1 MVPIGMVVTTVTDF
15 QFHVS
20 PEDFFGNTAT
30 VVGAVIQP
38 VWEERRKVITNSLY
52 LFIFWSWNSLS
63 MHGISS
69 SALGNIL
76 KVMMYYY
83 LILDLEDKVH
93 FNGGGNVMSPHRP
106 IKPKGHLGNTWL
118 VLKQRRGYGK
128 IIMRVVFSNS
138 SSLAFFFL

>member
-52 LFIFWSWNSLS
+52 LFIYFLVMEFSFYAWDIIKCSWKYFKGYDVL
-63 MHGISS
+63 
-69 SALGNIL
+69 LP
-76 KVMMYYY
+76 
-83 LILDLEDKVH
+83 H
-93 FNGGGNVMSPHRP
+93 FGS
-106 IKPKGHLGNTWL
+106 
-118 VLKQRRGYGK
+118 
-128 IIMRVVFSNS
+128 
-138 SSLAFFFL
+138 